1 MQKCVELGIHDI
13 QLVSSKRCVVKPDA
27 KDNKLIRYNRVA
39 QEASKQSGRGISPE
53 VKAPKALQSCDF
65 SGFDLLIVAYENE
78 QELSLRTLLRE
89 KITEKPQRVG
99 IFIGP
104 EGGLEMAE
112 VEFLLAANKNAY
124 SVSLGRRILRTETAG
139 MAMLAMLMYELED

>member
-1 MQKCVELGIHDI
+1 M
-13 QLVSSKRCVVKPDA
+13 VKPDA